1 MSFGRSHFFPED
13 IPDIHNILI
22 SGVPNNGLLSL
33 VAREALF
40 EGLRPG
46 GGFIRLSATLYWSL
60 SKMPTAKSSV
70 DIKAGWR
77 LAKLNMIT
85 PPMMPN
91 LCNDECVH
99 SATTIWPI
107 V

>member
-13 IPDIHNILI
+13 IPDMHNILI

-33 VAREALF
+33 VAREGVF
-40 EGLRPG
+40 QGLRPG

-60 SKMPTAKSSV
+60 SKMPTAGSSD

-77 LAKLNMIT
+77 LAKTSGEQALFPGVQMRQAG
-85 PPMMPN
+85 P
-91 LCNDECVH
+91 V
-99 SATTIWPI
+99 